1 MYPSIFIFTVNV
13 LTQKCPD
20 LSSSSF
26 CNNSAL
32 YDINKLYENNVRQSV
47 RYIGMYFFFFYLY
60 LYNTYI
66 ILIVEVKP
74 ITDLSCNLIPHVL
87 HLSMHTRESVNYCA
101 VIICLSLFL
110 CKSYLRATLGTIQQ
124 KYSFRLCAY
133 H

>member
-13 LTQKCPD
+13 LTCR
-20 LSSSSF
+20 L
-26 CNNSAL
+26 
-32 YDINKLYENNVRQSV
+32 VRFAIIV
-47 RYIGMYFFFFYLY
+47 RYTILTNCTKTMFAKVCVISECIFFFFYLY

-110 CKSYLRATLGTIQQ
+110 CKSYLRATLGTTQQ